1 MSDGARS
8 RVVTFGHVCPGNT
21 RWRDVFHGQTAAAL
35 VKAARGFACDIEV
48 SVEGEAGDW
57 GRPPHEDS
65 VDAKSMSQVLRLYG
79 TRPGMEFT
87 IVADGEGAD
96 DALDALEREIR
107 WRIRG

>member
-8 RVVTFGHVCPGNT
+8 RVVEFGHVCPGNA
-21 RWRDVFHGQTAAAL
+21 RWRDVFHGQTATAL
-35 VKAARGFACDIEV
+35 VEIARTFACDIEI
-48 SVEGEAGDW
+48 SVDGEAGDW
-57 GRPPHEDS
+57 GRPPHQDP
-65 VDAKSMSQVLRLYG
+65 VNAKSMTQVLQLHG

-87 IVADGEGAD
+87 IEAAGEDAD